1 MSTENIFP
9 WFTVDMAIKLLNKLK
24 LNMFKILSHILMY
37 GTTKKE
43 FGISQPLK
51 LIMNQTDI
59 TKDQSTILQLQ
70 NGIDLLFNLKFNL
83 LIC

>member
-1 MSTENIFP
+1 
-9 WFTVDMAIKLLNKLK
+9 
-24 LNMFKILSHILMY
+24 MY

-59 TKDQSTILQLQ
+59 TKDQSTILQLL
-70 NGIDLLFNLKFNL
+70 NGIDLLFNLRFNL
-83 LIC
+83 LI